1 MKPDPQ
7 RVREAFLLLFSYR
20 DTLEILLNEIFQ
32 VTKMKLLIS
41 LYVEVVISSAPA
53 VPRIQNLPETLR

>member
-32 VTKMKLLIS
+32 VTEMKLLIS
-41 LYVEVVISSAPA
+41 YVEVVISSAPA